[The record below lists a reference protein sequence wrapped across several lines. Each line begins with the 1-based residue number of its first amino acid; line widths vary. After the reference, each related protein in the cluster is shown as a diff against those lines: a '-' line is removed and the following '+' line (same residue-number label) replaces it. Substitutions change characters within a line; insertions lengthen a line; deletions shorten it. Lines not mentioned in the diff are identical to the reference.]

1 MEKRQ
6 VILDSPTLE
15 EGLKTVKLGV
25 SRHKTIVI
33 AGNCYVDYEGRANSK
48 LENGERLLILKP
60 DGSAL
65 VHRPRDY
72 PPVNWQPPGSI
83 YKTSLLD
90 ERLVIRVYRRKD
102 NEVMVITYTSL
113 IMVAV
118 LDLRDFGD
126 FNLYASERD
135 MQQAILLQPSLL
147 EEGFQPVAHEHSVD
161 PGFIDI
167 LGRDKEGILTIV
179 ELKRVKASKEAVLQL
194 KKYMDVIDLDTGRRV
209 RAILVAPEIGKGVQ
223 ELLSSLGYEYK
234 EISPQICADVIK
246 KRSGKVLSEFF
257 KL

>member
-6 VILDSPTLE
+6 VILDSPNLE
-15 EGLKTVKLGV
+15 DGLLAVRLGI

-33 AGNCYVDYEGRANSK
+33 AGNCHVDYEGRANSK
-48 LENGERLLILKP
+48 LEGGERLSILKP

-72 PPVNWQPPGSI
+72 PPVNWQPPGSL
-83 YKTSLLD
+83 YKTSLLN

-102 NEVMVITYTSL
+102 NEVMVITYTTL
-113 IMVAV
+113 IMVAI
-118 LDLRDFGD
+118 LDLRDSGD

-147 EEGFQPVAHEHSVD
+147 EDGFQPVAHEHSVD

-167 LGRDKEGILTIV
+167 LGRDKEGVLTII

-194 KKYMDVIDLDTGRRV
+194 KKYMDVIDLDAGRRV
-209 RAILVAPEIGKGVQ
+209 RAILVAPEISKGVQ

-234 EISPQICADVIK
+234 ELSPQICADVLK
-246 KRSGKVLSEFF
+246 KRSGRALSEFF
-257 KL
+257 RL

>member
-6 VILDSPTLE
+6 VILESPNLE
-15 EGLKTVKLGV
+15 EGLLAVRLGI

-33 AGNCYVDYEGRANSK
+33 AGNCHVDYEGRANSK
-48 LENGERLLILKP
+48 LESGERLSILKP

-72 PPVNWQPPGSI
+72 PPVNWQPPGSL
-83 YKTSLLD
+83 YKTSLLS
-90 ERLVIRVYRRKD
+90 EGLVIRVYRRKD
-102 NEVMVITYTSL
+102 NEVMVITYTTL
-113 IMVAV
+113 IMVAI
-118 LDLRDFGD
+118 LDLRDSGD

-167 LGRDKEGILTIV
+167 LGRDKEGVLTII

-194 KKYMDVIDLDTGRRV
+194 KKYMDVIDLDAGRRV

-234 EISPQICADVIK
+234 ELSPQICADVLK
-246 KRSGKVLSEFF
+246 KRRGKALSEFF
-257 KL
+257 RL